1 MDSSSWSTQQLA
13 EFIAGVSIAETEAA
27 AARAAVERVA
37 EALGANVAAIVCDG
51 ELVAA
56 VGSPADSV
64 PADELERVMPGA
76 ARSWLDVPGAGRCA
90 AVAVTLEYPPGATLV
105 LARPGALTSQETGL
119 LRGMA
124 RVAAMT
130 MRMLSVLSA
139 QRAARE
145 EIERLAGEQAALR
158 RVATLVAKAAAPGE
172 VFCAVAEG
180 LHSAVGVPIS
190 VEGRL
195 WGVVAVASMSG
206 EPLPADTEARLAGF
220 TELVATAIANAQ
232 AQAELTASRARIVA
246 TADETRRRIERDL
259 HDGAQQRLVSL
270 AAKHAEATAVHI
282 NVEGT
287 GDVIR
292 LAVRDDGIGGADPA
306 RGSGLVGLKDRVA
319 AVGGTL
325 SVRSRPGE
333 GTTLLAEL
341 PVRPVQLSVG

>member
-27 AARAAVERVA
+27 AARAAVERAA

-56 VGSPADSV
+56 VGSLADSV

-90 AVAVTLEYPPGATLV
+90 AVAVALEYPPGATLV
-105 LARPGALTSQETGL
+105 LARPGALTSEETGL

-139 QRAARE
+139 ERAARE

-172 VFCAVAEG
+172 IFCAVAEELAQLSEADIAEVLRYEPDGTVTVVGGWSRSGMPGMIG
-180 LHSAVGVPIS
+180 LRLTVAG
-190 VEGRL
+190 EG
-195 WGVVAVASMSG
+195 VAVSVLRTGRADRTVRRAPRVG
-206 EPLPADTEARLAGF
+206 GGCPAACRHAGRHREPD
-220 TELVATAIANAQ
+220 
-232 AQAELTASRARIVA
+232 
-246 TADETRRRIERDL
+246 RRRR
-259 HDGAQQRLVSL
+259 
-270 AAKHAEATAVHI
+270 
-282 NVEGT
+282 
-287 GDVIR
+287 
-292 LAVRDDGIGGADPA
+292 
-306 RGSGLVGLKDRVA
+306 A
-319 AVGGTL
+319 AVGDGDH
-325 SVRSRPGE
+325 RDR
-333 GTTLLAEL
+333 AA
-341 PVRPVQLSVG
+341 